1 MVDRAGVP
9 SLTML
14 DGVAHVEY
22 VVCFTAGSRGCRAS
36 VCADQEATQF
46 CFSNCRFSWC
56 DFGWAAAPPP
66 SVCACAL
73 QKPSG

>member
-36 VCADQEATQF
+36 VCADQEATLFFQLPIF
-46 CFSNCRFSWC
+46 LVRFRVGAC
-56 DFGWAAAPPP
+56 PPPP